1 MFGVQFPVSAGRCTK
16 GAFMQLVPIFIDN
29 FPYHGLLVIDTE
41 VLAAPEYKQNKA
53 YDNEIS
59 TFVLGISDLAI
70 INVRGE
76 NPIDTENF
84 LQVSITAI
92 MRMTLS
98 QFYPSVV
105 FVHQNCDPTSE
116 TKIMTGSYSFMKL
129 MGNAVSD
136 QAKLIGKD
144 DKFSCL
150 QDVVDVSLED
160 GKSDFV
166 YFPPFLEGGAPMSP
180 PSGDYSLSCLNLR
193 SYILNKMEKQGRRL
207 NHLQTFRSFAKKVE
221 IIWNG
226 VLEENFVLSLRN
238 SAEIKVKYDVD
249 NCMSSWK
256 VAMESY
262 MEVVLEELSGEVEAE
277 FKAKEP
283 SIDLLSTIN
292 TRLNTES
299 YFSYNKQKKEF
310 TDYIKKQE
318 THQEI
323 YNECE
328 QKCINKMDYLR
339 EHIMEDC
346 KRRLNDLYSYEKN
359 AAKWKHEMQQSK
371 NKLQKYARENATE
384 LLDTKQKGEKQEFT
398 NEEIEDKF
406 NKF

>member
-1 MFGVQFPVSAGRCTK
+1 
-16 GAFMQLVPIFIDN
+16 
-29 FPYHGLLVIDTE
+29 
-41 VLAAPEYKQNKA
+41 
-53 YDNEIS
+53 
-59 TFVLGISDLAI
+59 
-70 INVRGE
+70 
-76 NPIDTENF
+76 
-84 LQVSITAI
+84 
-92 MRMTLS
+92 
-98 QFYPSVV
+98 
-105 FVHQNCDPTSE
+105 
-116 TKIMTGSYSFMKL
+116 
-129 MGNAVSD
+129 
-136 QAKLIGKD
+136 
-144 DKFSCL
+144 
-150 QDVVDVSLED
+150 
-160 GKSDFV
+160 
-166 YFPPFLEGGAPMSP
+166 
-180 PSGDYSLSCLNLR
+180 
-193 SYILNKMEKQGRRL
+193 
-207 NHLQTFRSFAKKVE
+207 
-221 IIWNG
+221 
-226 VLEENFVLSLRN
+226 
-238 SAEIKVKYDVD
+238 
-249 NCMSSWK
+249 
-256 VAMESY
+256 MESY

-328 QKCINKMDYLR
+328 QKCINKMDYIR